1 MELELV
7 RDLTTADVTEMLR
20 RGMVQFVINDAGK
33 LEWIPREQCYAFWK
47 AEVKS
52 RLVEADIAGAG
63 FYLDD
68 FPGEYCY
75 LATECRTISINPV
88 VVLRK
93 FH

>member
-1 MELELV
+1 VELESV

-20 RGMVQFVINDAGK
+20 RSMVQFVINDAGK

-47 AEVKS
+47 AEVKGK
-52 RLVEADIAGAG
+52 LVEPDRAEAG

-75 LATECRTISINPV
+75 LATECKTISIDPV